1 MTLNDTRPILVTGA
15 GGFIGGHVAREL
27 ASRGDSVRGF
37 CRTIPPVEA
46 GDPPISWI
54 VGDLRDEEDVRR
66 GVEGVQA
73 IVHTAGWVDL
83 GRDPQGLAKSINVDA
98 TRALLS
104 LGERAGVERF
114 VYTSTLWTV
123 AAGTSERPADEDS
136 LWDLEIIRSPYSES
150 KREAERLVLDR
161 NGERLKTMV
170 LCPSL
175 VIGRRDRRPT
185 STKLLLTLARHPLV
199 FLPNGGIPIADV
211 RVVAR
216 AHAEA
221 LIRGDGGKRYV
232 IAGPYV
238 SYRELARLVAKLAG
252 NPKMIVPLA
261 DWIRRPLLAIVDRF
275 GLQGEVSRAT
285 VGGGF
290 LRLNV
295 SGARA
300 DRAFDLIHPPL
311 SQSLFETLEDHR
323 RSSRAPWLQLAPED
337 SVLDG
342 PAKDGR
348 AG

>member
-1 MTLNDTRPILVTGA
+1 MTLHDTRPILVTGA

-37 CRTIPPVEA
+37 CRTIPPVKA

-54 VGDLRDEEDVRR
+54 VGDLRNENDVQKA
-66 GVEGVQA
+66 VEGVQA

-83 GRDPQGLAKSINVDA
+83 GRDPQGLARSINVDA
-98 TRALLS
+98 TQSLLN

-123 AAGTSERPADEDS
+123 AAGTFERPADEDS
-136 LWDLEIIRSPYSES
+136 PWDLDLIRSPYSES
-150 KREAERLVLDR
+150 KREAERLVLNRD
-161 NGERLKTMV
+161 GERLKTMV

-185 STKLLLTLARHPLV
+185 STKLLLTLARHPVV

-211 RVVAR
+211 RVVAQ

-221 LIRGDGGKRYV
+221 LIRGEGGKRYV

-238 SYRELARLVAKLAG
+238 SYRELARLVAKVAG
-252 NPKMIVPLA
+252 NPKMIVPLP
-261 DWIRRPLLAIVDRF
+261 DWIRRPLLAIVNRF
-275 GLQGEVSRAT
+275 DLQGEVSQAT

-290 LRLNV
+290 LRLSV

-300 DRAFDLIHPPL
+300 DRAFELIHPPL
-311 SQSLFETLEDHR
+311 SQSVYETLEDHR
-323 RSSRAPWLQLAPED
+323 RSSRAAWLNLVPDQ
-337 SVLDG
+337 SVNDG
-342 PAKDGR
+342 PAKEDQ